1 MVFRVR
7 KQGKDSGSGFRVRIQ
22 GQDLASGFRVKIQGQ
37 YSGSGFIVKVRVCI
51 LAVFKGLFLVKGLR
65 Y

>member
-1 MVFRVR
+1 MVLRVR

-22 GQDLASGFRVKIQGQ
+22 GYDLGSGFRVRIQGQ
-37 YSGSGFIVKVRVCI
+37 YSGSGFIVKIRVCI
-51 LAVFKGLFLVKGLR
+51 LAVFKGLFLVKGLK